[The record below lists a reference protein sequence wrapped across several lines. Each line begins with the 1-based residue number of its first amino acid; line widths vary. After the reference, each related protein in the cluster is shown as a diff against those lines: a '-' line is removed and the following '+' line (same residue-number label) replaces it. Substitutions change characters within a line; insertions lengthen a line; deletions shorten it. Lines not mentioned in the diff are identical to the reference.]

1 MEQNKYN
8 YIEEYIS
15 KIRAYGGFTLTY
27 SGLKSTFNVSNA
39 ALNLSLQRLKAR
51 KAIAQVKK
59 GFYVIIPPEYA
70 QKGMIPAS
78 LIIDD
83 LMKSLNKN
91 YYVALLS
98 AAALHGASHQQPME
112 YFVVTNAPAVRRIKA
127 SNLVINFFVKKEWT
141 QESIIKKKTDA
152 GYIFVSSPELTALD
166 LLLYSDNVSLN
177 TALTVLQELYKFM
190 RPSFLMRIAKE
201 YKQTA
206 AIQRL
211 GYLLEKIPGT
221 GKLSESLFRA
231 LSGRNCFY
239 IPLSPSKAKK
249 GNTDTHWKIIIN
261 AEIEGD
267 L

>member
-1 MEQNKYN
+1 MEQKKYN

-15 KIRAYGGFTLTY
+15 KIRALGGFTFTY
-27 SGLKSTFNVSNA
+27 SGLKSAFDVSEA
-39 ALNLSLQRLKAR
+39 AINLSLQRLKAR

-59 GFYVIIPPEYA
+59 GFYVILPPEYA

-78 LIIDD
+78 LFIDD

-98 AAALHGASHQQPME
+98 AAALHGASHQQSLE
-112 YFVVTNAPAVRRIKA
+112 YFVVTKAPAVRRIKA
-127 SNLVINFFVKKEWT
+127 ANIVINFFVKKEWPQQT
-141 QESIIKKKTDA
+141 ITKKKTDA

-166 LLLYSDNVSLN
+166 LLFYSDKISLSR
-177 TALTVLQELYKFM
+177 ALTVLQELHQSMK
-190 RPSFLMRIAKE
+190 PSVLFRTAKE

-211 GYLLEKIPGT
+211 GYLLEKMPRT

-261 AEIEGD
+261 TEIESD